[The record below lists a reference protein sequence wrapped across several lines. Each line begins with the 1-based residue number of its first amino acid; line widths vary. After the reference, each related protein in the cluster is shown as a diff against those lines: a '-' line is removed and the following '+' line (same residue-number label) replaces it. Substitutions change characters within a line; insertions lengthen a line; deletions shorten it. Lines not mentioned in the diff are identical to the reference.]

1 MDTHER
7 VSKIAAAYRRW
18 RWRMERIESIA
29 AVIAATTT
37 VVEIDGDEIATT
49 TVRTR
54 TTLREVT
61 CG

>member
-29 AVIAATTT
+29 AVIDATTT
-37 VVEIDGDEIATT
+37 VVAISSPSISTT